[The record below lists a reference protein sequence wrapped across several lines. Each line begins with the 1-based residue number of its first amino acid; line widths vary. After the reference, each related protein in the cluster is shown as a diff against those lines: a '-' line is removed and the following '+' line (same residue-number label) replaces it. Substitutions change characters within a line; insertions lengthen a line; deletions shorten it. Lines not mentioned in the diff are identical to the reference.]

1 MAEVIKSIFRQRE
14 VEKLYKISVYK
25 HYETFGYCTKYSIEI
40 DDDSKNILSDKIIG
54 EYDVEKIPMLEVGDA
69 FFLHDI
75 SQAVIIKSRM
85 RSSDGSII
93 YYVLDKIVET
103 ENTKRSKEECEKEF
117 EKYKDKCKK
126 HRFFRF

>member
-1 MAEVIKSIFRQRE
+1 
-14 VEKLYKISVYK
+14 
-25 HYETFGYCTKYSIEI
+25 
-40 DDDSKNILSDKIIG
+40 
-54 EYDVEKIPMLEVGDA
+54 MLEVGDA

-85 RSSDGSII
+85 RSSDGSIT
-93 YYVLDKIVET
+93 YYVLDKIIET